1 MIRNAIGTGLLAVLV
16 LALPVE
22 ADYEAGQQAWDAGR
36 ADQALTEWQAAAD
49 AGDRRAMLALGRLFA
64 KGLGAPQDYVEAH
77 KWFNLAASRGEE
89 AALEERDALTAKMTL
104 EQVVEAQARAR
115 AWQPGGGQPGRPAE
129 AASDA
134 PPPQAIKEAQT
145 LLAELDYE
153 PGTADGIWSERTT
166 QAYRKFLSDAGMP
179 TAETLTPDA
188 LQTLRTKARRRQ
200 AKSGRAAAQMPA
212 KAGRSRAVRPDALP
226 RAAKAGNINGLKA
239 ALAAGADVNARDGR
253 GWTALMHAVNKGYT
267 LLVEPLLE
275 AKADPDVRAPDGAT
289 ALFMAASH
297 GHTEI
302 IELLMKAGAD
312 VSIRGPKGKTAVD
325 VVRTRYGDVENAL
338 QNNADPA
345 VLALLAGK
353 TWAEAEDDA
362 AFARAEAV
370 GTEAAY
376 EEYLSLYPQGRHA
389 DEGMEVTRRLR
400 AAAAEERRRAAA
412 EQRRIA
418 EERRKVAEKVAELER
433 LVRKWPEGKKFRD
446 CDECPE
452 MVVIPAGTYLMGSPA
467 SGEGRSDDEGPVHR
481 VTFERPFAVGVYEVT
496 RGEFGRFVK
505 ETGHVTGKKCLT
517 YESDGFFE
525 DETWEWRSERGWK
538 NPGFEQ
544 EKNEPVVC
552 VNWDDVQAYVRW
564 LSGKT
569 GKSYRLLSEAEWEY
583 VARGGTTTARYWGAS
598 ASGQCRYANG
608 ADASTEFRERASCDD
623 GHARTA
629 PVGSYEANGFG
640 LYDALG
646 NVWEWTADCRHSS
659 YEGAPADGRAWESEN
674 SGDCSARVLRGG
686 SWYSTPWFLRS
697 AYRVRDSTGLRS
709 SKIGF
714 RLARTLTS

>member
-22 ADYEAGQQAWDAGR
+22 ADYEAGQRAWDAGR

-104 EQVVEAQARAR
+104 EQVAEAQARAR
-115 AWQPGGGQPGRPAE
+115 AWQPGGGQPGRTAE
-129 AASDA
+129 ATSDA

-145 LLAELDYE
+145 LLAELGYE

-188 LQTLRTKARRRQ
+188 LQTLRTKAKRRQ

-226 RAAKAGNINGLKA
+226 RAAKAGDINGLKA

-267 LLVEPLLE
+267 LLIEPLLE
-275 AKADPDVRAPDGAT
+275 AKPDMDVRAPDGAT
-289 ALFMAASH
+289 ALFMAVAH
-297 GHTEI
+297 GQTEI
-302 IELLMKAGAD
+302 ITLLVKAGAD

-325 VVRTRYGDVENAL
+325 VARTRYGDVENAM

-362 AFARAEAV
+362 AFARAE
-370 GTEAAY
+370 
-376 EEYLSLYPQGRHA
+376 P
-389 DEGMEVTRRLR
+389 
-400 AAAAEERRRAAA
+400 
-412 EQRRIA
+412 
-418 EERRKVAEKVAELER
+418 ER

-452 MVVIPAGTYLMGSPA
+452 MVVVPAGTYRMGSPA
-467 SGEGRSDDEGPVHR
+467 SEEGRGDHEGPVHR

-496 RGEFGRFVK
+496 RGEFGRFVE
-505 ETGHVTGKKCLT
+505 ETGHLTGKTCIT
-517 YESDGFFE
+517 YETGFFGGG
-525 DETWEWRSERGWK
+525 WEERSERGWK

-544 EKNEPVVC
+544 EKNEPVAC
-552 VNWDDVQAYVRW
+552 VNWDDAQAYVRW

-583 VARGGTTTARYWGAS
+583 VARGGTTTARYWGESKAE
-598 ASGQCRYANG
+598 QCRYANG
-608 ADASTEFRERASCDD
+608 ADASMDFSWGVSCED

-629 PVGSYEANGFG
+629 PVGSFAANGFG
-640 LYDALG
+640 LHDVLG
-646 NVWEWTADCRHSS
+646 NVWEWTADCWNAAG
-659 YEGAPADGRAWESEN
+659 YGGAPVDGRAWESGEC
-674 SGDCSARVLRGG
+674 GFRVLRGG
-686 SWYSTPWFLRS
+686 SWSYIPWTLRS
-697 AYRVRDSTGLRS
+697 ANRGRNTTGNRGS
-709 SKIGF
+709 NIGF
-714 RLARTLTS
+714 RVARTLTS